1 MKVDKDFTYQI
12 IDALRIHAKIRGR
25 AEYDRSLMLAA
36 ANVMENNIR
45 EYLYL
50 VDSLPKED

>member
-12 IDALRIHAKIRGR
+12 IDALRIHAKIMGR

-45 EYLYL
+45 EYLDL
-50 VDSLPKED
+50 LDMHKED